1 LIARIDLSPQE
12 KQDLLAFLKSLTDES
27 LLNDPRF
34 SDPWKHKH

>member
-1 LIARIDLSPQE
+1 LIARIDLSSQE

-27 LLNDPRF
+27 LLKDPRF